1 MKKTLVIVFTLI
13 TFIDVYSQTAN
24 TAADT
29 TYKAYIDLVT
39 KGLEH
44 LKKGE
49 CQPCLDKYEEAFKIT
64 QFSMLNRLRAV
75 SCAFHCKNE
84 AKWQLY
90 LNAAIEINW
99 QEVEFILKDTDNQY
113 PELTIDK
120 DKDFYT
126 NAFSQIKAI
135 KEKTGYNQTLADE
148 LSVILRDDQVLRQQL
163 NSAKTEA
170 EKLDFWKKMH
180 VLDSINLTKVEKI
193 FAEHGYPGKSKV
205 GAFSVTAFL
214 VIQHSDIL
222 IQEKYLPLIEKATKE
237 GELGKDNLALLV
249 DRINIRRGRKQ
260 IYGSQVGDVY
270 GNGKYEF
277 APIEDEEN
285 VNKRR
290 AEMGLIPIEEY
301 AKYFNI
307 DYKFVKKN

>member
-1 MKKTLVIVFTLI
+1 MKKAFVIIFTLI
-13 TFIDVYSQTAN
+13 TFIDVHSQTAN
-24 TAADT
+24 TATDT
-29 TYKAYIDLVT
+29 SYTAYINLVV
-39 KGLEH
+39 KGFEH

-84 AKWQLY
+84 AKWKFY
-90 LNAAIEINW
+90 LNAAIETNW
-99 QEVEFILKDTDNQY
+99 EDVEYILKDADNQY
-113 PELTIDK
+113 PELTVDK
-120 DKDFYT
+120 DRDFYT

-135 KEKTGYNQTLADE
+135 KEKTGYNDALADE
-148 LSVILRDDQVLRQQL
+148 LKTIYRDDQTLRQQV

-170 EKLDFWKKMH
+170 EKIDTWRKINE
-180 VLDSINLTKVEKI
+180 LDSINLKKIEKI

-205 GAFSVTAFL
+205 GGLAITAFL

-222 IQEKYLPLIEKATKE
+222 IQEKYLTLIEKATKE
-237 GELGKDNLALLV
+237 GELGKESLALLV
-249 DRINIRRGRKQ
+249 DRINIRRGKKQ
-260 IYGSQVGDVY
+260 LYGSQVGDIY

-290 AEMGLIPIEEY
+290 AEMGLVPIEVY

-307 DYKFVKKN
+307 DYKFVKKD

>member
-1 MKKTLVIVFTLI
+1 MKKAFVIIFTLI
-13 TFIDVYSQTAN
+13 TFIDVHSQTAN
-24 TAADT
+24 TVTDT
-29 TYKAYIDLVT
+29 TYTAYMSLVE
-39 KGLEH
+39 KGLEY

-64 QFSMLNRLRAV
+64 QFSMINRLRAV

-84 AKWQLY
+84 AKWKFY

-99 QEVEFILKDTDNQY
+99 QEVEYILKDIDNQY
-113 PELTIDK
+113 PELTVDK

-135 KEKTGYNQTLADE
+135 KEKTGYNEALADE
-148 LSVILRDDQVLRQQL
+148 LSVIIRDDQTLRQQL

-170 EKLDFWKKMH
+170 EKIDFWKKMY
-180 VLDSINLTKVEKI
+180 VLDSINLKKIEKI
-193 FAEHGYPGKSKV
+193 FAEHGYPGKNKV
-205 GAFSVTAFL
+205 GVLSVTAFL

-222 IQEKYLPLIEKATKE
+222 IQEKYLSLIEKATKE
-237 GELGKDNLALLV
+237 GELGKENLALLV
-249 DRINIRRGRKQ
+249 DRINIRRGKKQ
-260 IYGSQVGDVY
+260 LYGSQVGDIY

-290 AEMGLIPIEEY
+290 AEMGLVPIEVY